1 MSITSINNSFNL
13 FARLFE
19 SRKATE
25 PIIKWRSEKPLLT
38 DEPVSSPLPRALP
51 EETGIPS
58 GVIADF
64 LTDLKNDPTLD
75 MHTVLFV
82 KNGAVIASAEFGE
95 HSMGIPKYVFS
106 ASKSVT
112 ALAIGMLIDDG
123 KLSMNEKLV
132 DIFGDL
138 TNTISKLRL
147 RDVTVE
153 TLLTMRSCSIFN
165 EVSSMTTPDWQSE
178 FMKSLTRGTV
188 NTDFNYNS
196 LNTYMLAAIVRR
208 KTGKGLVEYLTPRLF
223 EPLDIKN
230 IYWEKSPE
238 GIEKGG
244 WGLYIR
250 PEDFAKIG
258 LMVLKAYTG
267 FSDRQLVAHLRS

>member
-138 TNTISKLRL
+138 TNTISK
-147 RDVTVE
+147 T
-153 TLLTMRSCSIFN
+153 
-165 EVSSMTTPDWQSE
+165 W
-178 FMKSLTRGTV
+178 
-188 NTDFNYNS
+188 
-196 LNTYMLAAIVRR
+196 
-208 KTGKGLVEYLTPRLF
+208 
-223 EPLDIKN
+223 
-230 IYWEKSPE
+230 
-238 GIEKGG
+238 
-244 WGLYIR
+244 
-250 PEDFAKIG
+250 
-258 LMVLKAYTG
+258 
-267 FSDRQLVAHLRS
+267 